1 MHIRPLPKRW
11 LIHEI
16 IYEGYTGQKD
26 DWGNDLYEKPITI
39 KFVRFDNS
47 TVFSRDNKQTK
58 VLADAIVFVD
68 AKYSNPLP
76 AIFKEQSKI
85 YFNSKDYVLQKA
97 IPCYYPDKDAIHHWE
112 LEVI

>member
-1 MHIRPLPKRW
+1 MRVGPLPKRW

-39 KFVRFDNS
+39 KHVRFDDS
-47 TVFSRDNKQTK
+47 TVFSRDNTQTK
-58 VLADAIVFVD
+58 VLANAVIFVD
-68 AKYSNPLP
+68 EKYSNPLP
-76 AIFKEQSKI
+76 TIFKEQSKI
-85 YFNSKDYVLQKA
+85 HFNGKDYVLQKA
-97 IPCYYPDKDAIHHWE
+97 IPCFQPTENKIHHWE